1 MRTYVIQIQ
10 TAQYNNILREMCE
23 HSKRLYNSALYELRQ
38 FSKANGGKQMS
49 YAALDKHMRQTRKSV
64 YYRLNS
70 AATQDILRVLD
81 AARKGFFA
89 RLKKGESFKQNK
101 PPKYIKDKGL
111 FSVYL
116 NQRSFRVTNHILKIT
131 ISKYFRNRHNGER
144 FLEFPFPKHL
154 EDVCI
159 KQIEIKPLGYSRFEL
174 HFKYEEKEVKQ
185 VATKQK
191 KYLSIDLGLDNL
203 VSAISSEG
211 DAFLIS
217 GKTLKAANQL
227 YNKKVSKIQSQVDT
241 EKHLLKKFKLKDKIF
256 NTTQRRKRFVKD
268 YLHKVSFQIVQ
279 YCVSNK
285 INNIV
290 IGYNKSWKSKINI
303 GRKNNQKFVQIPH
316 SKLIKYIKYKAEP
329 YGIEFNT
336 IEESY
341 TSKCDSLALET
352 IEKHTKY
359 LGRRVKRGLFVSS
372 LGKALNADINAA
384 INILRKFL
392 KRKNESSF
400 LKKIVSSGHV
410 FCPWHLAVT

>member
-1 MRTYVIQIQ
+1 
-10 TAQYNNILREMCE
+10 MCE
-23 HSKRLYNSALYELRQ
+23 NAKRLYNVGLYELRQ
-38 FSKANGGKQMS
+38 YRKATGGKMS
-49 YAALDKHMRQTRKSV
+49 YPALDKHVRQTRKNV
-64 YYRLNS
+64 YYRLHS
-70 AATQDILRVLD
+70 TATQDTLRALV
-81 AARKGFFA
+81 AARESFFA
-89 RLKKGESFKQNK
+89 RLENGESFKQNK
-101 PPKYIKDKGL
+101 PPKYIKDRGL
-111 FSVYL
+111 FNVYL
-116 NQRSFRVTNHILKIT
+116 NERSFRVTNNILQIT
-131 ISKYFRNRHNGER
+131 ISKYFRNRHNGGR
-144 FLEFPFPKHL
+144 FLELPFPKHL

-159 KQIEIKPLGYSRFEL
+159 KQIEIRPLGYSSFEL
-174 HFKYEEKEVKQ
+174 HFKYEEKQVKQ
-185 VATKQK
+185 VATKKQK

-217 GKTLKAANQL
+217 GKKLKAANQW
-227 YNKKVSKIQSQVDT
+227 YNKKVSKFRSQVDT

-279 YCVSNK
+279 YCVSKK

-290 IGYNKSWKSKINI
+290 IGHNKSWKSEINI

-316 SKLIKYIKYKAEP
+316 SKLIEYIKYKAEQ
-329 YGIEFNT
+329 YGIDFNT
-336 IEESY
+336 TEESY

-392 KRKNESSF
+392 KRKNESTF
-400 LKKIVSSGHV
+400 LKKIVSSGHI